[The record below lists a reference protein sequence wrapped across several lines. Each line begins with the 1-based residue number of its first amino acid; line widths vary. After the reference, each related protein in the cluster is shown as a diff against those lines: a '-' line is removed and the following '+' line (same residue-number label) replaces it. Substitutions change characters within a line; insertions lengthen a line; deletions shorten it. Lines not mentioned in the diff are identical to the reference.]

1 VRDLQDADVFI
12 TLKSYYR
19 SRQKPIL
26 QAEERGIPIY
36 VLRAN
41 SENQMEQALAEV
53 FNLGSSTGKPLNY
66 DRINQEVRA
75 AIDVVLAGKHWVDL
89 APASAKVRRI
99 QHELV
104 REAELTSHSYGK
116 EPNRYVRIF
125 RE

>member
-1 VRDLQDADVFI
+1 
-12 TLKSYYR
+12 
-19 SRQKPIL
+19 
-26 QAEERGIPIY
+26 
-36 VLRAN
+36 
-41 SENQMEQALAEV
+41 MEQALAEV
-53 FNLGSSTGKPLNY
+53 FNLGGPGGKPLNY
-66 DRINQEVRA
+66 DRISQEVHA
-75 AIDVVLAGKHWVDL
+75 AIEAVLAGKHWVDL